1 MISEPAPCTD
11 AAAAFDELRSLLD
24 REALALPLLPGVAA
38 EVIASSV
45 DDHSDAAR
53 LAGLIRQDQSLASHV
68 LRIVNSAAFRGASEI
83 VALQQAIARL
93 GMPRVREIALSASLK
108 GALLTEGPYQ
118 RHADDAW
125 RLSLAAALWSREV
138 ARSARRN
145 VEIAYLCGLLH
156 DLGTPLLLHQLGGIV
171 PHLADPDVA
180 LVLAGL
186 GREAGTRLARA
197 WSLPEAVVATVEH
210 LEAPDAAGSHASSVL
225 VAAAGVALARVGVAG
240 EIEPRA
246 VFELPWL
253 VRLNLYPEDIEA
265 LVSQQP
271 VIRDLLDAMV
281 V

>member
-1 MISEPAPCTD
+1 MD
-11 AAAAFDELRSLLD
+11 AAAALDRLRDQLD

-45 DDHSDAAR
+45 DEHGDAAR
-53 LAGLIRQDQSLASHV
+53 LAELIRQDQSLASHV
-68 LRIVNSAAFRGASEI
+68 LRIVNSPAFRGASEI

-93 GMPRVREIALSASLK
+93 GMARVREIALSASLK

-118 RHADDAW
+118 RHADEAW
-125 RLSLAAALWSREV
+125 RLSLAGALWSREV

-156 DLGTPLLLHQLGGIV
+156 DVGAPLLLHQLGEV
-171 PHLADPDVA
+171 APDLDDSGVA
-180 LVLAGL
+180 LVLASL
-186 GREAGTRLARA
+186 GRPAGVRLASA
-197 WSLPEAVVATVEH
+197 WSLPEAVVATVAY
-210 LEAPDAAGSHASSVL
+210 LEEPDAAGAHASSVL
-225 VAAAGVALARVGVAG
+225 VAAAGVALARLGTAG
-240 EIEPRA
+240 DIDPPA

-265 LVSQQP
+265 LVSRQQA
-271 VIRDLLDAMV
+271 IRDVLDAMV